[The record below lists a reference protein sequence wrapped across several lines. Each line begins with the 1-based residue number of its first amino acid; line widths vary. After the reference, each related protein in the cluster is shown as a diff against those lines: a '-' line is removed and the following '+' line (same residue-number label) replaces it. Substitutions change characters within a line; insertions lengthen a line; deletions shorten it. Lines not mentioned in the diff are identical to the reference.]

1 MTPFKFTPE
10 DFKTEST
17 PYHMIFGTKDGI
29 SFNEMYVIEMAR
41 LANAL
46 LALWLKDAVRVYG
59 QVYNHGAKGLK
70 YKNFTDN
77 NCQDNIINEFRDT
90 HTALLI
96 DIKEIEKM
104 KCESHVPKLKS
115 NQPVGIPDTKDYFAA
130 ALMLGCSIVCAK
142 CGVDLKVEKWSEL

>member
-41 LANAL
+41 LANARINE
-46 LALWLKDAVRVYG
+46 WLKDAVKVYWKRAPSDTFR
-59 QVYNHGAKGLK
+59 YF
-70 YKNFTDN
+70 NFG
-77 NCQDNIINEFRDT
+77 EEHMSGYDT

-142 CGVDLKVEKWSEL
+142 CGVDLKVEKWSEP